1 MQQSFY
7 LEQLSSGRHVQHS
20 AGGEVKRSL
29 EEGAQS
35 RQYRRLPHGFA
46 DLVQFCPLLTAS
58 WLAIQLPV
66 WVDKGG
72 DSRLPVRMRVCRL
85 IGGCCHVKQKQEVS
99 CCVGEIRTSEECLN
113 STTAQ

>member
-7 LEQLSSGRHVQHS
+7 LEQLSSCRHVQHS
-20 AGGEVKRSL
+20 AGGEVKCNL

-35 RQYRRLPHGFA
+35 RKCRRLPHGFA

-66 WVDKGG
+66 WVEKGG
-72 DSRLPVRMRVCRL
+72 DSCLLVRTRVCRL
-85 IGGCCHVKQKQEVS
+85 IGGWCHMKQKPEVS
-99 CCVGEIRTSEECLN
+99 R
-113 STTAQ
+113 